1 MEEMFVPADCHCN
14 SAIIVSDMHL
24 RIENPAFF
32 NLIAEKVKQEN
43 IECIVFLG
51 DLFDDFHRRAEKHEV
66 VEKLI
71 SLIKPLL
78 GQVRKIVYITSRS
91 SHDPIISE
99 KIIADVEGTEIYVYP
114 HPLRIQISG
123 IRFYLTHGEIVIP
136 NGAVAFV
143 VNTVAALLGRE
154 LYIEKKLKERIRSE
168 SSWLVMG
175 HTHIPGIDY
184 EAKVA
189 NTGSWRSKWLLGL
202 PYWRRPTRTGVLVK
216 NSKVKLVKF

>member
-1 MEEMFVPADCHCN
+1 MEKIFVPADCHCK

-24 RIENPAFF
+24 RMESLAIF
-32 NLIAEKVKQEN
+32 NLIVEKVKQEN
-43 IECIVFLG
+43 VECVVFLG
-51 DLFDDFHRRAEKHEV
+51 DLFDNFHRKAEKHEV
-66 VEKLI
+66 IEKLT

-78 GQVRKIVYITSRS
+78 GQARKIVYITSRS

-99 KIIADVEGTEIYVYP
+99 KIIADAEGTKIYVYP
-114 HPLRIQISG
+114 RPLKIQISG
-123 IRFYLTHGEIVIP
+123 IRFYLTHGEIVVP

-143 VNTVAALLGRE
+143 INTVADLLGKK
-154 LYIEKKLKERIRSE
+154 LYLERKLKEKIQSKN
-168 SSWLVMG
+168 SWLVMG

-216 NSKVKLVKF
+216 NSEVMLVKF